1 MLPQFDPAT
10 RTMKV
15 RLEAEN
21 PGLALR
27 PEMFV
32 DVEVSVDYP
41 PAIAVPVEAVLDSG
55 LRKTVFVERGEGRF
69 EPREVRT
76 GWRLGDKVEIV
87 EGLTAGERVVVSGTF
102 FLDSE
107 SRMRAAPA
115 IASGEKRP

>member
-1 MLPQFDPAT
+1 
-10 RTMKV
+10 
-15 RLEAEN
+15 
-21 PGLALR
+21 
-27 PEMFV
+27 V
-32 DVEVSVDYP
+32 DVEDSVTYS
-41 PAIAVPVEAVLDSG
+41 PAITVPLEAVLDSG

-87 EGLTAGERVVVSGTF
+87 EGLAAGERVVVSGTF

-107 SRMRAAPA
+107 SRMRAAPT